1 MATRTPRGST
11 TTSRPSQ
18 REQAAA
24 EARTRILAAAADCI
38 VRDGLAQVRMAS
50 IARTAGVSA
59 GLLHYHFDTKELL
72 FGEVL
77 RYSHEV
83 SAELN
88 QRAMSQAGDG
98 PAERLSSFLDRCL
111 PSDDQRADEWLLWQE
126 LALLCI
132 RDPHLA
138 KVGADLYEDLY
149 ATLADIVGEGVASG
163 VFVTDLDP
171 RAVAETAVALTDGLG
186 GRVLARDPNLGIAQ
200 ARAVIATTVGIL
212 VGHDGPLPPPAGS
225 DGAADT

>member
-1 MATRTPRGST
+1 MAEVQA
-11 TTSRPSQ
+11 RPTQ

-24 EARTRILAAAADCI
+24 EARTRILRAAAECI

-77 RYSHEV
+77 KYSHEV

-88 QRAMSQAGDG
+88 QRAMAVVGDG

-111 PSDDQRADEWLLWQE
+111 PSDEQRADEWLLWQE

-138 KVGADLYEDLY
+138 KVGADLYEELY
-149 ATLADIVGEGVASG
+149 ATVAQIVTDGLAAG
-163 VFVTDLDP
+163 VFHTTLDP
-171 RAVAETAVALTDGLG
+171 RALAETAVALTDGLG
-186 GRVLARDPNLGIAQ
+186 ARVLARDPNLGLEE
-200 ARAVIATTVGIL
+200 ARAAIATSVGIL
-212 VGHDGPLPPPAGS
+212 VGHDGPLPPPAPFD
-225 DGAADT
+225 DGTGP

>member
-1 MATRTPRGST
+1 MPAKSST
-11 TTSRPSQ
+11 RPSQ

-24 EARTRILAAAADCI
+24 EARTRILAAAVECI

-50 IARTAGVSA
+50 IARTAGVSS
-59 GLLHYHFDTKELL
+59 GLLHYHFDTKEHL

-77 RYSHEV
+77 TYSHEM

-88 QRAMSQAGDG
+88 QRAMAEAGDG
-98 PAERLSSFLDRCL
+98 AAERLSSFLDRCL
-111 PSDDQRADEWLLWQE
+111 PSDQQRADEWLLWQE

-149 ATLADIVGEGVASG
+149 VTTADIVRDGVSAG
-163 VFVTDLDP
+163 VFDTTLDP
-171 RAVAETAVALTDGLG
+171 RLVAETAVAITDGLG
-186 GRVLARDPNLGIAQ
+186 ARVLAHDPQLGIAE
-200 ARAVIATTVGIL
+200 ARAAIATTVGIL
-212 VGHDGPLPPPAGS
+212 VGHDGPLPAPAELAG
-225 DGAADT
+225 GAGA